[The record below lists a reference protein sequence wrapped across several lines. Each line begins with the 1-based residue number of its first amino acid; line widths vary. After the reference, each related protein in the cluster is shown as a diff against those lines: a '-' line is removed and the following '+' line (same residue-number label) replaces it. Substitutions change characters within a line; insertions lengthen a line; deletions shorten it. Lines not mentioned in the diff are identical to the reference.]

1 MATPDPD
8 LINTG
13 DFFFD
18 QTTVTVDLSDSRKFS
33 WVQQMGTQVSFG
45 LAGGRYLNIDDIV
58 GGFVATEGG
67 RKPIANPATQ
77 KGDIA
82 VREWAVVVPVPLRL
96 FRANPDGAIEK
107 IQQKMPEAYARAF
120 DDLATTGAGIAGQS
134 ALADVTK
141 TVSLGTT
148 SQANGGVWGDF
159 NAGLR
164 YLVQDHKK
172 LTGSVLDTIVEPE
185 VNAAV
190 DLNGR
195 PLFVDSPVGADSNEI
210 LRQGRLLGRPS
221 RFVEQIATGAGA
233 TKVVGYMGDWSRL
246 LWGTVGGIDYFVS
259 REGTYVDDD
268 GTTHSAVQE
277 NLILFRA
284 EGLIGVQVADE
295 DAFVKVLAGSTPAA
309 S

>member
-33 WVQQMGTQVSFG
+33 WVQQMGTQVQFG

-58 GGFVATEGG
+58 GGFVAAEGG
-67 RKPIANPATQ
+67 RKPIANPVTQ

-82 VREWAVVVPVPLRL
+82 VREWAVVVPVSLRL
-96 FRANPDGAIEK
+96 FRANPDGAIAK
-107 IQQKMPEAYARAF
+107 IQQKMPEAFARAF
-120 DDLATTGAGIAGQS
+120 DELATTGAGITGQS

-141 TVSLGTT
+141 TVELGTT
-148 SQANGGVWGDF
+148 SKANGGVWGDF

-164 YLVQDHKK
+164 ALVQDRKK

-195 PLFVDSPVGADSNEI
+195 PLFVDSPVGADTNEI

-221 RFVEQIATGAGA
+221 RFVEQIATGTGS

-246 LWGTVGGIDYFVS
+246 LWGTVGGIDYYVS
-259 REGTYVDDD
+259 RDGTYVDEDN
-268 GTTHSAVQE
+268 TTHSAVQE